1 MLFVSLSYVF
11 LVFFFFP
18 PNFKFPLSKVQGF
31 SLFHVYVI
39 KMTLLMS
46 RDVEMIS
53 V

>member
-11 LVFFFFP
+11 LFFFP

-31 SLFHVYVI
+31 SLFHVCVI

-46 RDVEMIS
+46 RDVVMIS